1 MIECYYMK
9 ETVYMIGVLSLGI
22 CAILLFQMIILSK
35 LKKLKEVRDS
45 FGLGRETKVVR
56 FGNDEE
62 QD

>member
-1 MIECYYMK
+1 MK
-9 ETVYMIGVLSLGI
+9 ETVYVIGVLGLGI
-22 CAILLFQMIILSK
+22 CAIFLFQMIILSK